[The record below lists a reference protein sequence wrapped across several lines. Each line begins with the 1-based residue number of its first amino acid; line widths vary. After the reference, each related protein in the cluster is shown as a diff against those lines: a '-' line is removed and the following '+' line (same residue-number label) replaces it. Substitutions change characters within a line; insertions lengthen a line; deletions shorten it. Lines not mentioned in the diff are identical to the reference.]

1 MDATP
6 ENYKYVKQVI
16 GDKMPVHSRKWGW
29 RAGVNIYSRNRG
41 NEIGT
46 GKNSGV

>member
-6 ENYKYVKQVI
+6 ENYKYIKQVI
-16 GDKMPVHSRKWGW
+16 GDEMPVHSRKWGR
-29 RAGVNIYSRNRG
+29 RAGVNIYSR